1 MTGFNFLSHASQDL
15 LPLFLQDNKLFS
27 GPDTSKIAIISNC
40 GAVVGGIIAGYFSQ
54 YTGRRLAI
62 IIMLVWTGAFIP
74 LWILPSSFAGSKLQ
88 QLTPGK
94 IVSF

>member
-15 LPLFLQDNKLFS
+15 LPLFLQD
-27 GPDTSKIAIISNC
+27 TSLIAIISNC
-40 GAVVGGIIAGYFSQ
+40 GAVVGGITAGYFSQ

-74 LWILPSSFAGSKLQ
+74 LWILPSSFAGSEYQ
-88 QLTPGK
+88 VFTAR
-94 IVSF
+94 I